1 MASYTTAPHHEL
13 SESDIFSRGTRT
25 FGWFSP
31 RIAHSASTSFHSRIT
46 FTACASAGAPS
57 SVRRRRARRPEDNPE
72 AAFTED
78 GVDSVLRTL
87 LKRAERV
94 VAFS

>member
-46 FTACASAGAPS
+46 FTACASAGAPPPCGGDA
-57 SVRRRRARRPEDNPE
+57 RAARKTTPKLPLPR
-72 AAFTED
+72 TEW
-78 GVDSVLRTL
+78 TL
-87 LKRAERV
+87 YSEP
-94 VAFS
+94 F